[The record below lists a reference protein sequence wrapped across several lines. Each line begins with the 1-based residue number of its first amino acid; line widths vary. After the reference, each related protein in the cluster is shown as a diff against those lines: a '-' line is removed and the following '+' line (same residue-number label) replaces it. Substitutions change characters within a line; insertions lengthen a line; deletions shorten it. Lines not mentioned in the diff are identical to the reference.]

1 MSKFDDKTNKKFN
14 MLTAKKYLGGS
25 KWLCVCECG
34 RECIVASAFLN
45 EIEGRNKIKSCG
57 CLREKNVPEKEEF
70 FEVINSES
78 KSYIL
83 GFIAADGCVQPEL
96 RRIKIDL
103 KDEDED
109 VLIKIQKEIGHKNN
123 LSHYSQEIDIGNK
136 HYTSHTSRLIISSQ
150 KMVEDL
156 EKFGIVKNKSNIL
169 NIKIDSIPEEF
180 FFDFLRGIIDGDGCI
195 SFTVGGTCNLTITTS
210 TIMAEILNEKI
221 KQIYGES
228 KFYLTHRHKEV
239 LENATLQATNK
250 HFIYQILERT
260 YKEANIYLNRK
271 YNKYLEYK
279 QYYETH
285 FKKS

>member
-1 MSKFDDKTNKKFN
+1 
-14 MLTAKKYLGGS
+14 
-25 KWLCVCECG
+25 
-34 RECIVASAFLN
+34 
-45 EIEGRNKIKSCG
+45 
-57 CLREKNVPEKEEF
+57 
-70 FEVINSES
+70 
-78 KSYIL
+78 
-83 GFIAADGCVQPEL
+83 
-96 RRIKIDL
+96 
-103 KDEDED
+103 
-109 VLIKIQKEIGHKNN
+109 
-123 LSHYSQEIDIGNK
+123 
-136 HYTSHTSRLIISSQ
+136 
-150 KMVEDL
+150 MVEDL

-210 TIMAEILNEKI
+210 TIMAEVLNEKI

-271 YNKYLEYK
+271 YSKYLEYK